1 MSGAE
6 RRTAV
11 EAAAGLEGGA
21 LSAESVDRDFLD
33 RAGARAAVTAGV
45 CLDPELALAQARAID
60 HAGRPG
66 VLKGVPVGVKDVI
79 DTYDMPTQHGSP
91 IYRGNRPFADAACV
105 ALTRAAGGVI
115 LGKTVTTEFA
125 NRHPRE
131 TVHPLNPAYT
141 PGGSSS
147 GSAAAVADFQ
157 VPVGFGTQTGGS
169 TIRPAAFC
177 GVIGYKPT
185 FGEFSRVGIKMQC
198 HNLDTLGIICRSLD
212 DLSLMRAALQVQP
225 RRPVDRA
232 AGAPRIGFC
241 RTPSWDRATPDTQ
254 ALLERTAARLSAAGA
269 MVKDVAPVPASC
281 LEHQHRVFAFEAA
294 LQLRLRI
301 RSARRR
307 IEVPPCATGC
317 LKSGRELP
325 LSQYGRGD
333 RGRRGDPRAA
343 SPTVF
348 AEFDVLLAPS
358 GVGEAP
364 EGLDSTG
371 DARFNAIWTL
381 AWTPC
386 VTSLAPRV
394 PAERG
399 CRSASSSSAR
409 ASATRPCSTP
419 PPGSRPVL
427 AELTFRRRARTKAGA
442 RAQPKQYRPSAAER
456 LGAGVPRPSTRRP
469 GPTGTRAF
477 SSVTTAAPTIS
488 ERRSRRNRCVAATGG
503 PSKTS
508 PRTVQCRP

>member
-6 RRTAV
+6 RLTASD
-11 EAAAGLEGGA
+11 AAARLEAGS
-21 LSAESVDRDFLD
+21 LTAETLVHDCLE
-33 RAGARAAVTAGV
+33 RAAARAAVKAWV
-45 CLDPELALAQARAID
+45 WLDPELALAQARAAD

-91 IYRGNRPFADAACV
+91 IYRGHRPFADAACV

-131 TVHPLNPAYT
+131 TVHPLNPAHT

-177 GVIGYKPT
+177 GVVGYKPT

-212 DLSLMRAALQVQP
+212 DVSLMRAALQVQP

-232 AGAPRIGFC
+232 SGAPRIGFC
-241 RTPSWDRATPDTQ
+241 RTPAWEHASADTQ
-254 ALLERTAARLSAAGA
+254 ALLECTASRLAAAGA
-269 MVKDVAPVPASC
+269 AVADAAPVPADF
-281 LEHQHRVFAFEAA
+281 LDHQHRIFAFEAA
-294 LQLRLRI
+294 RNYAYEYEEHGDRLSPGLRDELLT
-301 RSARRR
+301 
-307 IEVPPCATGC
+307 P
-317 LKSGRELP
+317 GRQMP
-325 LSQYGRGD
+325 LSDYIAAIEAAEAF
-333 RGRRGDPRAA
+333 RARLDD
-343 SPTVF
+343 VF
-348 AEFDVLLAPS
+348 GEFDMLLAPS
-358 GVGEAP
+358 AVGEAP
-364 EGLDSTG
+364 VGLDSTG

-386 VTSLAPRV
+386 VTLP
-394 PAERG
+394 
-399 CRSASSSSAR
+399 
-409 ASATRPCSTP
+409 
-419 PPGSRPVL
+419 
-427 AELTFRRRARTKAGA
+427 AGA
-442 RAQPKQYRPSAAER
+442 GQQGLPLGIQLVGPRFRDEALFDAAAWVEAR
-456 LGAGVPRPSTRRP
+456 LG
-469 GPTGTRAF
+469 
-477 SSVTTAAPTIS
+477 
-488 ERRSRRNRCVAATGG
+488 
-503 PSKTS
+503 
-508 PRTVQCRP
+508 

>member
-6 RRTAV
+6 RLTAS
-11 EAAAGLEGGA
+11 EAAARLEAGA
-21 LSAESVDRDFLD
+21 LSAETLVRDCLD
-33 RAGARAAVTAGV
+33 RAEARAAIKAWVW
-45 CLDPELALAQARAID
+45 LDPELALAQARAID
-60 HAGRPG
+60 HAGRSG

-225 RRPVDRA
+225 RRLVDRA

-241 RTPSWDRATPDTQ
+241 RTPSWDHASPDTQ

-269 MVKDVAPVPASC
+269 MVKDVAPVPSSF

-294 LQLRLRI
+294 RNYAYEYEVHGDKLSAALRDGL
-301 RSARRR
+301 
-307 IEVPPCATGC
+307 

-325 LSQYGRGD
+325 LSQYVEAIETAEAV
-333 RGRRGDPRAA
+333 RARLDD
-343 SPTVF
+343 VF

-358 GVGEAP
+358 AVGEAP

-386 VTSLAPRV
+386 VTLPADAGRKGLPLGIQLVGPRF
-394 PAERG
+394 AD
-399 CRSASSSSAR
+399 
-409 ASATRPCSTP
+409 
-419 PPGSRPVL
+419 
-427 AELTFRRRARTKAGA
+427 
-442 RAQPKQYRPSAAER
+442 ER
-456 LGAGVPRPSTRRP
+456 LLD
-469 GPTGTRAF
+469 
-477 SSVTTAAPTIS
+477 AAAWIEGKLS
-488 ERRSRRNRCVAATGG
+488 
-503 PSKTS
+503 
-508 PRTVQCRP
+508 